1 MTKWSKLKA
10 TGLLGTTLLMGGIGA
25 SCIGDLVQDVLVAL
39 LFD

>member
-10 TGLLGTTLLMGGIGA
+10 TGLFGTTLLMGGIGA
-25 SCIGDLVQDVLVAL
+25 SCIADLLQDVLVGI